1 MQKKKLSAEINILKV
16 EIPLGMMLEKTKFN
30 ISKQ

>member
-1 MQKKKLSAEINILKV
+1 MQKKKLSAEISILKV
-16 EIPLGMMLEKTKFN
+16 KIPPGMMLEKTKFN